1 MSTDSPPRDGGFSTR
16 HRGGRE
22 RRQCGRASGC
32 LAVVVAL
39 AVLVGVGVF
48 VFVTG
53 RSWLEDAFAPPADY
67 AGTGEGS
74 VLIEVEPGHTSTEI
88 ANTLKENNVIASV
101 EAFMDEARTEDKA
114 ALIQAGY
121 YEMSRR
127 MSARSALDVLIDPA
141 NLVQNPVT
149 IPEGY
154 TVDQTLRTL
163 AEETDI
169 PLSRLRRA
177 ARHPRT
183 LGLPDY
189 AEGQLEGF
197 LFPATY
203 PLAPRAR
210 AREVLAMMVDRFE
223 QAAGDLKL
231 VQGAE
236 DLDLTPLEVVTVA
249 SIVEAEVSRERDFPK
264 VARVVYNRLER
275 GMELQ
280 MDSTV
285 HYAVGKDSEV
295 TTTPSDRRS
304 RSPYNTYRVT
314 GLPPGP
320 INSPGETALAAAL
333 HPAAGRWLYFVTV
346 DLDTGRTRFAAGE
359 RGHHRNVQRF
369 MEYCETSDAC

>member
-1 MSTDSPPRDGGFSTR
+1 MTDVGFR
-16 HRGGRE
+16 MHGHGRA
-22 RRQCGRASGC
+22 RRQRGRVSGC

-39 AVLVGVGVF
+39 VVLVGAGAF
-48 VFVTG
+48 IFLEG

-67 AGTGEGS
+67 AGSGS
-74 VLIEVEPGHTSTEI
+74 GTVLIEVEPGHTSTEI
-88 ANTLKENNVIASV
+88 ANTLKTNGVIASV

-121 YEMSRR
+121 YQMARR
-127 MSARSALDVLIDPA
+127 MSARSALDLLIDPA

-163 AEETDI
+163 AAETDTA
-169 PLSRLRRA
+169 LSRWRRA
-177 ARHPRT
+177 ASHPKT

-189 AEGQLEGF
+189 AEGELEGF

-203 PLAPRAR
+203 PLPPRAK
-210 AREVLAMMVDRFE
+210 ARDVLAMMVDRFD
-223 QAAGDLKL
+223 QAADDLEL
-231 VQGAE
+231 EVGAA

-264 VARVVYNRLER
+264 VATVVYNRLER
-275 GMELQ
+275 EMELQ

-285 HYAVGKDSEV
+285 HYAVGKGSEV

-346 DLDTGRTRFAAGE
+346 DLETGRTKFAAGE
-359 RGHHRNVQRF
+359 RGHHRNVQEF
-369 MEYCETSDAC
+369 ADYCESSDAC